1 VSLEY
6 KLIFHKDA
14 TKFLQK
20 QDKDTQKRPLNAIGY
35 LLSDN
40 PKGDIRLMRGESELL
55 RLRVG
60 TFRILFY
67 IDMKNKVVYI
77 EAIGN
82 RGDIYKKT

>member
-20 QDKDTQKRPLNAIGY
+20 QDKDTQKRLLNAIGY

-40 PKGDIRLMRGESELL
+40 PKGDIRLIRGESELL
-55 RLRVG
+55 RLIAG
-60 TFRILFY
+60 TLSILFKF
-67 IDMKNKVVYI
+67 DMKNKVVYLNYYHL
-77 EAIGN
+77 AN
-82 RGDIYKKT
+82 A

>member
-20 QDKDTQKRPLNAIGY
+20 QDKDTQKRLLNAIGY

-40 PKGDIRLMRGESELL
+40 PKGDIRLIRGESELL
-55 RLRVG
+55 RLIAG
-60 TFRILFY
+60 TLRILFKF
-67 IDMKNKVVYI
+67 DMKNKVVYLNYYHL
-77 EAIGN
+77 AN
-82 RGDIYKKT
+82 A